1 MEYGGVDWEEWEM
14 KNKGRWSRWGEWE
27 LNNKDRWS
35 RKVEWE
41 LKNKDRWRIWEN
53 GSSRIRIGGLDGENG
68 S

>member
-41 LKNKDRWRIWEN
+41 LKNKDRWSIWEN
-53 GSSRIRIGGLDGENG
+53 GS
-68 S
+68 